1 MIRRFLGPQPT
12 DKEQEKEDP
21 APAQPVTAGSASA
34 PAPVTPRAAPLP
46 PAAQPRPTP
55 AVQIPMRAN
64 QAATR
69 AKEADVSQRPESLQ
83 AVPRVGHAQSD
94 QSVTVIGN
102 GARLEGNLIA
112 AASLR
117 IEGSV
122 NGTIT
127 AEGDVF
133 LAPEAEVSADIKAT
147 NATLGGRFKGNAVA
161 TGTIELTSTARVE
174 GNLTCR
180 SLIVNQGAIFSGQSI
195 MDAGGPKK
203 PAVAASAATPTAS
216 TPTASTPTAS
226 TPTASSPATSATGP
240 PGGGSSKAG

>member
-12 DKEQEKEDP
+12 DKEQDKEVP
-21 APAQPVTAGSASA
+21 SAQPVTAGSASA
-34 PAPVTPRAAPLP
+34 PAPAPVTPRAAPRP
-46 PAAQPRPTP
+46 APAA
-55 AVQIPMRAN
+55 QIPMRAN

-147 NATLGGRFKGNAVA
+147 NATLGGRFKGNTVA

-203 PAVAASAATPTAS
+203 PAVAASPAAPAAS
-216 TPTASTPTAS
+216 TPA
-226 TPTASSPATSATGP
+226 ASSPASPATGL
-240 PGGGSSKAG
+240 PGSGSSKAE